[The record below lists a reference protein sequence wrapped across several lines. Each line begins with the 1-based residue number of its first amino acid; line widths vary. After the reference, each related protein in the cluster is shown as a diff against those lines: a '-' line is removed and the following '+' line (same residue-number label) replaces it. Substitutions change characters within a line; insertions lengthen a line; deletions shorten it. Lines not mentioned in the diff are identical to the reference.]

1 MKWLVHGEMNRIEN
15 KDLEK
20 CYDRETGF
28 KECEKSTIMC

>member
-1 MKWLVHGEMNRIEN
+1 MKWLVPSEMNCIEN